1 MKRKYLEK
9 SFKLIRGRKM
19 EIKINVTSSEEDRK
33 NVELFEFRRRKEEEF
48 KHKTEEQMDSL
59 VSQNEKEKSSIK
71 DEIRKLEDEIRKL
84 ENKIDELDEENR
96 KFEKMKESPYFEK
109 DEFYKLGDTSK
120 EIYDGYMSFME
131 QKYDLLFG
139 NKPSSESIEFDSEL
153 KFKIFK
159 AIRPY
164 TYILS
169 KEEVSHYYTNH
180 DLVSVGLDPEYSI
193 DISLPED
200 FRFEIDLSET
210 ELNWLIL
217 THGYFFKNV
226 ENCDSTIDER
236 INFLHNFLSREIRH
250 DFRKLV
256 LYLSM
261 KADGRTYFFP
271 GCDYIDKTFIGLEKR
286 YEKEVEKW
294 QKLQN

>member
-1 MKRKYLEK
+1 
-9 SFKLIRGRKM
+9 M

-48 KHKTEEQMDSL
+48 KHKIEEQMDSL
-59 VSQNEKEKSSIK
+59 ISQNEKEKSSIK

-84 ENKIDELDEENR
+84 ENKIDELDEENK
-96 KFEKMKESPYFEK
+96 KFERMKESPYFEK

-120 EIYDGYMSFME
+120 EIYDGYMSSME

-139 NKPSSESIEFDSEL
+139 NKPSPESIEFDSEL

-169 KEEVSHYYTNH
+169 KEEVSEYYTNF
-180 DLVSVGLDPEYSI
+180 DLLTVGIDKPYSFE
-193 DISLPED
+193 ISLPES
-200 FRFEIDLSET
+200 FIFEIDLSET
-210 ELNWLIL
+210 ELNWMIL
-217 THGYFFKNV
+217 THGYFFKDV
-226 ENCDSTIDER
+226 KNCDSTIDER
-236 INFLHNFLSREIRH
+236 INFLNDFLSREIRH
-250 DFRKLV
+250 DFRQLV

-261 KADGRTYFFP
+261 KADGRTYFP
-271 GCDYIDKTFIGLEKR
+271 NCGYIDKTFNGLEKR
-286 YEKEVEKW
+286 YEKEVF
-294 QKLQN
+294 QYGA

>member
-1 MKRKYLEK
+1 
-9 SFKLIRGRKM
+9 M

-48 KHKTEEQMDSL
+48 KHKMEEQMDSL

-84 ENKIDELDEENR
+84 ENKIDELDKENR

-109 DEFYKLGDTSK
+109 DEFYKLGDSSK

-139 NKPSSESIEFDSEL
+139 NEPSPEKSEFESEL

-164 TYILS
+164 TYNLS
-169 KEEVSHYYTNH
+169 KEEVSEYYTNFE
-180 DLVSVGLDPEYSI
+180 LLTVGI
-193 DISLPED
+193 DEPLSFKISLPEN
-200 FRFEIDLSET
+200 FRFEINLSET
-210 ELNWLIL
+210 ELNWIIL
-217 THGYFFKNV
+217 THGYFFKDV
-226 ENCDSTIDER
+226 KKCDSTIDER
-236 INFLHNFLSREIRH
+236 INFLNDFLKREIRH
-250 DFRKLV
+250 EFSELV

-261 KADGRTYFFP
+261 KADGRTYFP
-271 GCDYIDKTFIGLEKR
+271 NCDYNDEKFNGLEKR

>member
-1 MKRKYLEK
+1 
-9 SFKLIRGRKM
+9 M

-48 KHKTEEQMDSL
+48 KHKIEEQMDSL
-59 VSQNEKEKSSIK
+59 VSQNEKEKSRIK
-71 DEIRKLEDEIRKL
+71 DEIHKLEDEIRKL
-84 ENKIDELDEENR
+84 ENKIDELDEENK
-96 KFEKMKESPYFEK
+96 KFERMKESPYFEK

-139 NKPSSESIEFDSEL
+139 NKPSPESIEFDSEL

-169 KEEVSHYYTNH
+169 KEEVSEYYTNF
-180 DLVSVGLDPEYSI
+180 DLLTVGIDKPYSFE
-193 DISLPED
+193 ISLPES
-200 FRFEIDLSET
+200 FIFEIDLSET

-217 THGYFFKNV
+217 TNGFFFKDV
-226 ENCDSTIDER
+226 KNCDSTIDER
-236 INFLHNFLSREIRH
+236 INHLNDFLSREIRH
-250 DFRKLV
+250 DFRQLV

-261 KADGRTYFFP
+261 KADGRTYFP
-271 GCDYIDKTFIGLEKR
+271 NCGYIDKTFNGLEKR
-286 YEKEVEKW
+286 YEKEVF
-294 QKLQN
+294 QYGA

>member
-1 MKRKYLEK
+1 
-9 SFKLIRGRKM
+9 M
-19 EIKINVTSSEEDRK
+19 EIKTNVTSSEEDRK

-48 KHKTEEQMDSL
+48 KHKIEEQMDSL
-59 VSQNEKEKSSIK
+59 VSQNEKEKSRIK
-71 DEIRKLEDEIRKL
+71 DEIHKLEDEIRKL
-84 ENKIDELDEENR
+84 ENKIDELDEENK
-96 KFEKMKESPYFEK
+96 KFERMKESPYFEK
-109 DEFYKLGDTSK
+109 DEFYKLGDSSK
-120 EIYDGYMSFME
+120 EIYDGYMSSME

-139 NKPSSESIEFDSEL
+139 NKPSPESIEFDSEL

-164 TYILS
+164 VYILP
-169 KEEVSHYYTNH
+169 KEEVGHYYVNC
-180 DLVSVGLDPEYSI
+180 DLASVGLDPEYSI

-261 KADGRTYFFP
+261 KADGRTYYFP
-271 GCDYIDKTFIGLEKR
+271 GCDYIDKTFNGLEKR
-286 YEKEVEKW
+286 YEKEVEK
-294 QKLQN
+294 

>member
-1 MKRKYLEK
+1 
-9 SFKLIRGRKM
+9 M

-48 KHKTEEQMDSL
+48 KHKIEEQMDSL
-59 VSQNEKEKSSIK
+59 ISQNEKEKLSIK
-71 DEIRKLEDEIRKL
+71 DEIRKL
-84 ENKIDELDEENR
+84 ENKIDELDEENK
-96 KFEKMKESPYFEK
+96 KFERMKESPYFEK

-120 EIYDGYMSFME
+120 KIYDGYMSSME

-139 NKPSSESIEFDSEL
+139 NKPSPESIEFDSEL

-169 KEEVSHYYTNH
+169 KEEVSEYYTNF
-180 DLVSVGLDPEYSI
+180 DLLTVGIDKPYSFE
-193 DISLPED
+193 ISLPED
-200 FRFEIDLSET
+200 FIFEIDLSET

>member
-1 MKRKYLEK
+1 
-9 SFKLIRGRKM
+9 M

-48 KHKTEEQMDSL
+48 KHKIEEQMDSL
-59 VSQNEKEKSSIK
+59 VSQNEKEKSRIK
-71 DEIRKLEDEIRKL
+71 DEIHKLEDEIRNL
-84 ENKIDELDEENR
+84 ENKIDELDEENK
-96 KFEKMKESPYFEK
+96 KFERMKESPYFEK

-120 EIYDGYMSFME
+120 EIYDGYMSSME

-139 NKPSSESIEFDSEL
+139 NEPSPEEAEFESEL

-169 KEEVSHYYTNH
+169 KEEVSEYYTNF
-180 DLVSVGLDPEYSI
+180 DLLTVGIDKPYSFE
-193 DISLPED
+193 ISLPED
-200 FRFEIDLSET
+200 FIFEIDLSET

-217 THGYFFKNV
+217 NHGFFFKDV
-226 ENCDSTIDER
+226 KNCDSTIDER
-236 INFLHNFLSREIRH
+236 INHLNDFLSREIRH
-250 DFRKLV
+250 DFRRLV

-261 KADGRTYFFP
+261 KADGRTYYFP
-271 GCDYIDKTFIGLEKR
+271 GCDYIDKTFNGLEKR
-286 YEKEVEKW
+286 YEKEVEK
-294 QKLQN
+294 

>member
-1 MKRKYLEK
+1 
-9 SFKLIRGRKM
+9 M
-19 EIKINVTSSEEDRK
+19 EIKINVTSTEEDRK

-48 KHKTEEQMDSL
+48 KHKIEEQMDSL
-59 VSQNEKEKSSIK
+59 VSQNEKEKSRIK
-71 DEIRKLEDEIRKL
+71 DKIHKLEDEIRKL
-84 ENKIDELDEENR
+84 ENKIDELDKENR

-120 EIYDGYMSFME
+120 EIFDGYISSME

-139 NKPSSESIEFDSEL
+139 NEPSPEKAEFESEL

-169 KEEVSHYYTNH
+169 KEEVSEYYTNF
-180 DLVSVGLDPEYSI
+180 DLLTVGIDKPYSFE
-193 DISLPED
+193 ISLPES
-200 FRFEIDLSET
+200 FIFEIDLSET

-217 THGYFFKNV
+217 NHGFFFKDV
-226 ENCDSTIDER
+226 KNCDSTIDER
-236 INFLHNFLSREIRH
+236 INHLNDFLSREIRH
-250 DFRKLV
+250 DFRQLV

-261 KADGRTYFFP
+261 KADGRTYFP
-271 GCDYIDKTFIGLEKR
+271 NCGYIAKTFNGLEKR
-286 YEKEVEKW
+286 YEKEVF
-294 QKLQN
+294 QYGA

>member
-1 MKRKYLEK
+1 
-9 SFKLIRGRKM
+9 M

-48 KHKTEEQMDSL
+48 KHKIEEQMDSL
-59 VSQNEKEKSSIK
+59 VSQNEKEKSRIK
-71 DEIRKLEDEIRKL
+71 DEIHKLEDEIRKL
-84 ENKIDELDEENR
+84 ENKIDELDEENK
-96 KFEKMKESPYFEK
+96 KFERMKESPYFEK

-120 EIYDGYMSFME
+120 KIYDGYMSSME

-139 NKPSSESIEFDSEL
+139 NKPSPESIEFDSEL

-164 TYILS
+164 TYNLS
-169 KEEVSHYYTNH
+169 KEEVSHYYTNF
-180 DLVSVGLDPEYSI
+180 DLISVGLDPKYSI

-200 FRFEIDLSET
+200 FIFEIDLSET

-236 INFLHNFLSREIRH
+236 INHLNDFLSREIRH
-250 DFRKLV
+250 DFRQLV

-261 KADGRTYFFP
+261 KADGRTYFP
-271 GCDYIDKTFIGLEKR
+271 NCGYIAKTFNGLEKR
-286 YEKEVEKW
+286 YEKEVF
-294 QKLQN
+294 QYGA

>member
-1 MKRKYLEK
+1 
-9 SFKLIRGRKM
+9 M
-19 EIKINVTSSEEDRK
+19 EIKINVTSNEEDRK

-48 KHKTEEQMDSL
+48 KHKIEEQIDSL
-59 VSQNEKEKSSIK
+59 ISQNEKEKSRIK
-71 DEIRKLEDEIRKL
+71 DEIRKL

-96 KFEKMKESPYFEK
+96 KFERMKESPYFEK

-120 EIYDGYMSFME
+120 KNYDGYISFME

-139 NKPSSESIEFDSEL
+139 NEPSPENSEFESEL

-164 TYILS
+164 TYNLS
-169 KEEVSHYYTNH
+169 KEEVSHYYTNF
-180 DLVSVGLDPEYSI
+180 DLISVGLDPKYSI

-200 FRFEIDLSET
+200 FIFEIDLSET
-210 ELNWLIL
+210 ELNWIIL

-226 ENCDSTIDER
+226 KNCDSTIDER
-236 INFLHNFLSREIRH
+236 INFLNDYLKREIK
-250 DFRKLV
+250 FEFGELV

-261 KADGRTYFFP
+261 KADGRSYFPNCSYNDEKFN
-271 GCDYIDKTFIGLEKR
+271 KLEER
-286 YEKEVEKW
+286 YQKEVVKHGA
-294 QKLQN
+294 

>member
-1 MKRKYLEK
+1 
-9 SFKLIRGRKM
+9 M

-33 NVELFEFRRRKEEEF
+33 NVELFEFRRRKEEDF
-48 KHKTEEQMDSL
+48 KHKIEEQMDSL
-59 VSQNEKEKSSIK
+59 ISQNEKEKSRIK
-71 DEIRKLEDEIRKL
+71 DEIRKL
-84 ENKIDELDEENR
+84 ENKIDELDKENR

-109 DEFYKLGDTSK
+109 DEFYKLGDSYK
-120 EIYDGYMSFME
+120 EIYDGYMSSME

-139 NKPSSESIEFDSEL
+139 NEPSPEQSEFESEL

-164 TYILS
+164 TYNLS
-169 KEEVSHYYTNH
+169 KEEVSHYYTNF
-180 DLVSVGLDPEYSI
+180 DLISVGLDPKYSI

-217 THGYFFKNV
+217 NHGFFFKDV
-226 ENCDSTIDER
+226 KNCDSTIDER
-236 INFLHNFLSREIRH
+236 INHLNDFLSREIRH
-250 DFRKLV
+250 DFKQLV

-261 KADGRTYFFP
+261 KADGRTYFP
-271 GCDYIDKTFIGLEKR
+271 NCDYNDEKFNGLEKR

-294 QKLQN
+294 

>member
-1 MKRKYLEK
+1 
-9 SFKLIRGRKM
+9 M

-48 KHKTEEQMDSL
+48 KHKIEEQMDSL
-59 VSQNEKEKSSIK
+59 ISQNEKEKSRIK
-71 DEIRKLEDEIRKL
+71 DEIRKL
-84 ENKIDELDEENR
+84 ENKIDELDEENK
-96 KFEKMKESPYFEK
+96 KFERMKESPYFEK

-120 EIYDGYMSFME
+120 EIYDGYMSSME

-139 NKPSSESIEFDSEL
+139 NETSPEEIEFESEL

-164 TYILS
+164 VYILS
-169 KEEVSHYYTNH
+169 KEEVSHYYTNF
-180 DLVSVGLDPEYSI
+180 DLISVGLDPKYSI

-200 FRFEIDLSET
+200 FIFEIDLSET
-210 ELNWLIL
+210 ELNWIIL

-226 ENCDSTIDER
+226 KNCDSTIDER
-236 INFLHNFLSREIRH
+236 INFLNDYLKREIK
-250 DFRKLV
+250 FEFGELV

-261 KADGRTYFFP
+261 KADGRSYFPNCSYNDEKFN
-271 GCDYIDKTFIGLEKR
+271 KLEER
-286 YEKEVEKW
+286 YQKEVVKHGA
-294 QKLQN
+294 

>member
-1 MKRKYLEK
+1 
-9 SFKLIRGRKM
+9 M

-48 KHKTEEQMDSL
+48 KHKIEEQMDSL
-59 VSQNEKEKSSIK
+59 ISQNEKEKSRIK
-71 DEIRKLEDEIRKL
+71 DEIHKLEDEIRNL
-84 ENKIDELDEENR
+84 ENKIDELDEENK
-96 KFEKMKESPYFEK
+96 KFERMKESPYFEK
-109 DEFYKLGDTSK
+109 DEFYKLGDTYK
-120 EIYDGYMSFME
+120 EIYDGYMSSTE

-139 NKPSSESIEFDSEL
+139 NETSPEEIEFESEL

-169 KEEVSHYYTNH
+169 KEEVSEYYTNF
-180 DLVSVGLDPEYSI
+180 DLLTVGIDKPYSFE
-193 DISLPED
+193 ISLPED
-200 FRFEIDLSET
+200 FIFEIDLSET

-236 INFLHNFLSREIRH
+236 INHLNDFLSREIRH
-250 DFRKLV
+250 DFRQLV

-261 KADGRTYFFP
+261 KADGRTYFP
-271 GCDYIDKTFIGLEKR
+271 NCGYIDKTFSGLEKR
-286 YEKEVEKW
+286 YEKEVK
-294 QKLQN
+294 K

>member
-1 MKRKYLEK
+1 
-9 SFKLIRGRKM
+9 M
-19 EIKINVTSSEEDRK
+19 EIKINITSSEEDRK
-33 NVELFEFRRRKEEEF
+33 NVELFEFRRRKEEDF
-48 KHKTEEQMDSL
+48 KHKIEEQMDSL
-59 VSQNEKEKSSIK
+59 ISQNEKEKSRIK
-71 DEIRKLEDEIRKL
+71 DEIRKL

-120 EIYDGYMSFME
+120 KIYDGYMSSME

-139 NKPSSESIEFDSEL
+139 NEPSPEQSEFESEL

-164 TYILS
+164 TYNLS
-169 KEEVSHYYTNH
+169 KEEVSHYYTNF
-180 DLVSVGLDPEYSI
+180 DLISVGLDPKYSI

-200 FRFEIDLSET
+200 FIFEIDLSET
-210 ELNWLIL
+210 ELNWIIL

-226 ENCDSTIDER
+226 KNCDSTIDER
-236 INFLHNFLSREIRH
+236 INFLNDYLKREIK
-250 DFRKLV
+250 FEFGELV

-261 KADGRTYFFP
+261 KADGRSYFPNCSYNDEKFN
-271 GCDYIDKTFIGLEKR
+271 KLEGR
-286 YEKEVEKW
+286 YQKEVVKHGA
-294 QKLQN
+294 

>member
-1 MKRKYLEK
+1 
-9 SFKLIRGRKM
+9 M

-48 KHKTEEQMDSL
+48 KHKIEEQMDSL
-59 VSQNEKEKSSIK
+59 VSQNEKEKSRIK
-71 DEIRKLEDEIRKL
+71 DEIHKLEDEICKL
-84 ENKIDELDEENR
+84 ENKIDELDEENK
-96 KFEKMKESPYFEK
+96 KFERMKESPYFEK

-120 EIYDGYMSFME
+120 EIYDGYMSSME

-139 NKPSSESIEFDSEL
+139 NKPSPESIEFDSEL

-169 KEEVSHYYTNH
+169 KEEVSEYYTNF
-180 DLVSVGLDPEYSI
+180 DLLTVGIDKPYSFE
-193 DISLPED
+193 ISLPES
-200 FRFEIDLSET
+200 FIFEIDLSET

-217 THGYFFKNV
+217 TNGFFFKDV
-226 ENCDSTIDER
+226 KNCDSTIDER
-236 INFLHNFLSREIRH
+236 INHLNDFLSREIRH
-250 DFRKLV
+250 DFRQLV

-261 KADGRTYFFP
+261 KADGRTYFP
-271 GCDYIDKTFIGLEKR
+271 GCDYIDKTFSGLEKR
-286 YEKEVEKW
+286 YEKEVK
-294 QKLQN
+294 K